1 MDLSIAEWGF
11 SLGKSKGEIDDL
23 RQSIGNNEKLC
34 DIREKRDLTQFCFHA
49 THFYDDNL
57 RNNEKVSPGKKGHDA
72 IMESIIGSIYLDG
85 GLDATK
91 DWIHNNIIEQTNRE
105 SIHFYSKFFD
115 ELSTRELYEIAR
127 ARTEIFLLEQGIVC
141 RDLDGLDYDC
151 LHCFLEEDGKLIAYL
166 RAHKTERE
174 GVVKIGRILT
184 LTHGVGHG
192 SLLMREAFE
201 AIRERLGAKEIT
213 IHAQKHAEGFYKKH
227 GFAVCSEDFWEEGVL
242 HVGMRRSPI

>member
-1 MDLSIAEWGF
+1 MSI
-11 SLGKSKGEIDDL
+11 
-23 RQSIGNNEKLC
+23 R
-34 DIREKRDLTQFCFHA
+34 FH
-49 THFYDDNL
+49 
-57 RNNEKVSPGKKGHDA
+57 
-72 IMESIIGSIYLDG
+72 
-85 GLDATK
+85 
-91 DWIHNNIIEQTNRE
+91 
-105 SIHFYSKFFD
+105 SKFFD

-192 SLLMREAFE
+192 AMLMQDAIE
-201 AIRERLGAKEIT
+201 AICKKLCATEIV

-227 GFAVCSEDFWEEGVL
+227 GFLTDSPEFLEEGVV
-242 HVGMRRSPI
+242 HVGMHLSLNG